1 MSEPEQHELYQLLL
15 AMDVLEEL
23 LEDLEESG
31 LTSLEDLASRLA
43 SDAEATDLLEL
54 IAQLIARGI
63 RTGEDL
69 AGFLS
74 ELEQRI
80 EEPEVMDSD
89 WVNPN

>member
-1 MSEPEQHELYQLLL
+1 VSEPEQHELYQLLL

-43 SDAEATDLLEL
+43 SDAAASDLLEL

-63 RTGEDL
+63 RTSEDL

>member
-43 SDAEATDLLEL
+43 SDVEATDLLEL

-63 RTGEDL
+63 RTSEDL

>member
-1 MSEPEQHELYQLLL
+1 
-15 AMDVLEEL
+15 MDVLEEL

-63 RTGEDL
+63 RTSEDL

>member
-1 MSEPEQHELYQLLL
+1 VSEPEQHELYQLLL

-63 RTGEDL
+63 WTSEDL

>member
-43 SDAEATDLLEL
+43 SDAAASDLLEL

-63 RTGEDL
+63 RTSEDL

>member
-1 MSEPEQHELYQLLL
+1 VSEPEQHELYQLLL
-15 AMDVLEEL
+15 AMDVLEGL

-63 RTGEDL
+63 RTSEDL

-89 WVNPN
+89 GVNPN

>member
-1 MSEPEQHELYQLLL
+1 VSEPEQHELYQLLL

-43 SDAEATDLLEL
+43 SDAEASDLLEL

-63 RTGEDL
+63 RTSEDL

>member
-1 MSEPEQHELYQLLL
+1 VSEPEQHELYQLLL

-23 LEDLEESG
+23 LEDLEELG

-43 SDAEATDLLEL
+43 SDAAASDLLEL

-63 RTGEDL
+63 RTSEDL

-80 EEPEVMDSD
+80 KEPEVIDSD

>member
-1 MSEPEQHELYQLLL
+1 VSEPEQHELSQLLL

-63 RTGEDL
+63 RTSEDL

>member
-15 AMDVLEEL
+15 SMDVLEEL

-63 RTGEDL
+63 RTSEDL

>member
-1 MSEPEQHELYQLLL
+1 VSEPEQHELYQLLL

-43 SDAEATDLLEL
+43 SNAEATDLLEL

-63 RTGEDL
+63 RTSEDL

-80 EEPEVMDSD
+80 EEPEVMDLD
-89 WVNPN
+89 RLNPN

>member
-1 MSEPEQHELYQLLL
+1 VSEPEQHELYQLLL

-43 SDAEATDLLEL
+43 SDAEATDLLES

-63 RTGEDL
+63 RTSEDL

>member
-1 MSEPEQHELYQLLL
+1 VSEPEQHELYQLLL
-15 AMDVLEEL
+15 SMDVLEEL

-63 RTGEDL
+63 RTSEDL

>member
-1 MSEPEQHELYQLLL
+1 MNEPEQHELYQLLL

-23 LEDLEESG
+23 LEDLEEAG

-43 SDAEATDLLEL
+43 SDAETSDLVES

-63 RTGEDL
+63 RTREDL
-69 AGFLS
+69 AEFLS

-80 EEPEVMDSD
+80 EEPEVMESE

>member
-1 MSEPEQHELYQLLL
+1 VSEPEQHELYQLLL

-23 LEDLEESG
+23 LEDLEELG

-43 SDAEATDLLEL
+43 SDAAASDLLEL

-63 RTGEDL
+63 RTSEDL

-80 EEPEVMDSD
+80 KEPEVMDSD

>member
-1 MSEPEQHELYQLLL
+1 VSEPEQHELYQLLL

-43 SDAEATDLLEL
+43 SDAAAGDLLEL

-63 RTGEDL
+63 RTSEDL

-80 EEPEVMDSD
+80 KEPEVMDSD

>member
-23 LEDLEESG
+23 LEDLEELG

-43 SDAEATDLLEL
+43 SDAAASDLLEL

-63 RTGEDL
+63 RTSEDL

-80 EEPEVMDSD
+80 KEPEVIDSD

>member
-63 RTGEDL
+63 RTSEDL

>member
-1 MSEPEQHELYQLLL
+1 VSEPEQHELSQLLL

-63 RTGEDL
+63 RTSEPL
-69 AGFLS
+69 AGFLN

>member
-1 MSEPEQHELYQLLL
+1 VSEPEQHELYQLLL

-31 LTSLEDLASRLA
+31 LTSLEDLAGRLA
-43 SDAEATDLLEL
+43 SDAEATDFLEL
-54 IAQLIARGI
+54 IAHLIARGI
-63 RTGEDL
+63 RTSEDL

>member
-1 MSEPEQHELYQLLL
+1 VSEPEQHELYQLLL

-43 SDAEATDLLEL
+43 SDAEASDLLEL
-54 IAQLIARGI
+54 IAQLIAWGI
-63 RTGEDL
+63 RTSEDL

>member
-43 SDAEATDLLEL
+43 SDAAASDLLEL

-63 RTGEDL
+63 RTSEDL

-80 EEPEVMDSD
+80 KEPEVMDSD

>member
-1 MSEPEQHELYQLLL
+1 VSEPEQHELYQLLL
-15 AMDVLEEL
+15 AMDVLEGL

-63 RTGEDL
+63 RTSEDL

>member
-43 SDAEATDLLEL
+43 SDAAASDLLEL

-63 RTGEDL
+63 RTSEDL

-74 ELEQRI
+74 ELEQRT

>member
-1 MSEPEQHELYQLLL
+1 
-15 AMDVLEEL
+15 
-23 LEDLEESG
+23 
-31 LTSLEDLASRLA
+31 
-43 SDAEATDLLEL
+43 LEL

-63 RTGEDL
+63 RTSEDL

>member
-23 LEDLEESG
+23 LEDLEELG

-43 SDAEATDLLEL
+43 SDAAASDLLEL

-63 RTGEDL
+63 RTSEDL

-80 EEPEVMDSD
+80 KEPEVMDSD

>member
-1 MSEPEQHELYQLLL
+1 VSEPEQHELYQLLL

-54 IAQLIARGI
+54 MAQLIARGI
-63 RTGEDL
+63 RTSEDL

>member
-1 MSEPEQHELYQLLL
+1 VSEPEQHELYQLLL

-43 SDAEATDLLEL
+43 SDAAASDLLEL

-63 RTGEDL
+63 RTSEDL

-74 ELEQRI
+74 ELEQRT

>member
-43 SDAEATDLLEL
+43 SNAEATDLLEL

-63 RTGEDL
+63 RTSEDL

-80 EEPEVMDSD
+80 EEPEVMDLD
-89 WVNPN
+89 RLNPN

>member
-1 MSEPEQHELYQLLL
+1 VSEPEQHELYQLLL

-63 RTGEDL
+63 RTSEDL